1 MTLSGDGRLLASG
14 SVDGTVRLWAAAS
27 GQLLAA
33 LHGHTGATRV
43 VAFSR
48 DGRLLASGGDDGR
61 VRLYD
66 AGSGRPLATLRGHTG
81 GIRGVALSAD
91 GHLLASGGEDC
102 LVRLWPL
109 TGVADRE
116 GMPGMQAEASMGR
129 PLAALQ
135 GHTGMVY
142 GVALSADG
150 GLLASGGADGTVRLW
165 DAGSGACLHTL
176 QGHTDM
182 VWGVALSGDG
192 QLAASGGADGT
203 VRLWD
208 VRDGVCLHM
217 LRGERSYDGL
227 DITGLTGVT
236 AGQRAALLALG
247 ALDRARG

>member
-1 MTLSGDGRLLASG
+1 M
-14 SVDGTVRLWAAAS
+14 
-27 GQLLAA
+27 
-33 LHGHTGATRV
+33 
-43 VAFSR
+43 
-48 DGRLLASGGDDGR
+48 
-61 VRLYD
+61 
-66 AGSGRPLATLRGHTG
+66 ATLRGHTG

-91 GHLLASGGEDC
+91 GHLLASGGDDC

-109 TGVADRE
+109 TGVADQE
-116 GMPGMQAEASMGR
+116 GIPGMQAEASMGR

-165 DAGSGACLHTL
+165 DAGSGACLYT
-176 QGHTDM
+176 
-182 VWGVALSGDG
+182 
-192 QLAASGGADGT
+192 
-203 VRLWD
+203 
-208 VRDGVCLHM
+208 

-227 DITGLTGVT
+227 DITGLTRVT